1 MENLTGFMFGNVDSS
16 GNLDG
21 DSVLGGLCGTSDV
34 MRGLSSLLSTKEL
47 LKDVLSVKEEE
58 GDLCEGEV
66 VKAEDAT
73 DYGDIEEALSDED
86 SSSSEGGSENENEAE
101 EEKGPAFGE
110 EEGVDKETSAERTLD
125 KILLDRSLMP
135 PPSMDKTRGD
145 KSRRPLAAMLPEKFK
160 EMDVR
165 ELFPEFRANKV
176 LRFSRLFGIKASHRP
191 RIWKGVKKRR
201 KKKDI
206 DNIEEQ
212 GSKIKKL
219 KMSHAWEFNYADF
232 PEDPEAYEVDAAIKF
247 HRPAG
252 DDSNGKEGN
261 KDGNGKE
268 TSSRKG
274 PKSTD
279 WRTGPAEYWY
289 DLLDLPPVIDNF
301 DYVSAAN
308 AASIEQ
314 DDTKDEVKDKREEE
328 TEENSKE
335 KDIVTSEPSEEEE
348 GSTLDVPDD
357 AFFMVTQ
364 VNWEEDVVWN
374 GDDIKHKVLQ
384 KLNSK
389 TNAAGWVPSTFNR
402 TAGSFSQTSKTAI
415 PGIKLQTM
423 QQKRP
428 INGDDTWY
436 SIFPVENEEL
446 VYGRWEDEVIWDDG
460 RMPRLHPKIV
470 SLDPNDDNIILGI
483 PEDIDPST
491 LPSDEP
497 IRKVKIIQKHVKQS
511 RMLLNRSG
519 IISVIEEESPPPPPK
534 IDDMDPFNISNDVYY
549 QPKTQES
556 LKVSTG
562 RTLLQHA
569 TPVVELQAPFVP
581 THIGP
586 IKLRLFHRPPVKRFS
601 KGPLMDYTAFYG
613 VIPLQKHIKKK
624 AKARESEREL
634 AGGGEIFFMRTP
646 EDISGK
652 DGELVL
658 FEFIEEHSPLLDLVG
673 MCSKIKNYYKRKPEN
688 DKGPGKF
695 KYGESTIA
703 HTSPFLGTMSPGQSV
718 QALEN
723 NMFRSPVFEHTPPF
737 SDFVIIRTRTE
748 FSIRE
753 VDGLFVVGQECPLYE
768 VPGPN
773 SKRANNF
780 ARDFLQVFI
789 YRLFWKSRDNPKR
802 IKMDEI
808 KKAFPAHS
816 ESSIR
821 KRLKPCAEFHRTG
834 HDSNWWVIKN
844 NFRLPTE
851 EEIRS
856 MVDPEACCAYFSMIA
871 AEQRLRDAGYG
882 EKFLFA
888 QQDEDDEDTA
898 LKMDDELKVAP
909 WNTTRAY
916 ILAMKGKCLLQLTGP
931 ADPTGPA
938 GEGFS
943 YVRIPNKPVNK
954 EEQEQQPK
962 RTVTGTDAD
971 LRKLPLKDAR
981 AILRNNGVPEQEIMN
996 LSRWQVIDVVRTLST
1011 EKVKAGEDG
1020 DHKFS
1025 RGNRFSIAEHQERY
1039 RDDCQRLFVVQNR
1052 VLGSSEVLSSDEAE
1066 SSEEEED
1073 KDDEDFNEMG
1083 KNLEN
1088 MLSNKKTSSQFLRER
1103 EELER
1108 RSLQKMIMGEGSE
1121 TPEKSGSKGGS
1132 KSKKDEHDE
1141 SSSNNFSIGNKI
1153 LKIVRT
1159 FKTEDGKEFTR
1170 TELVRKPLVIE
1181 TYIKVRETKD
1191 EQFIRQFAT
1200 IDDQQKEEMKKER
1213 RRIQEQ
1219 LRRIKRNEEKEKLGL
1234 KGNKKLSS
1242 KALAKAKKDL
1252 KLVCGACGGKGHMR
1266 TNKTCPKFVPEFE
1279 GISIGSVAMTEQD
1292 EEDLEKQLME
1302 NIEEEEL
1309 VNVDGTK
1316 VKLSA
1321 KVLQHADKL
1330 RRETVKLKIPKQAV
1344 KQQQAKKR
1352 SRTGTVEHCDYL
1364 TNTNYRPAKRRRTDP
1379 LITFAT
1385 YLEGIHNQLRV
1396 MDEALQFLQPVNPKR
1411 LPSYFDVIK
1420 NPMDLQTIR
1429 ENIQKKKYHKREEFL
1444 SDVNQIV
1451 ANSAIF
1457 NGPED
1462 IHTQNAKKL
1471 MDLVIAKLSENEDKL
1486 MKLEKAINPLLDDN
1500 DQVALTYILD
1510 NILNEKIKSMQES
1523 WPFMKPVN
1531 KKQNKAYYEIV
1542 KNPMDLET
1550 ISLKVTKNQYHSRHE
1565 FLSDIELIYSNS
1577 LQYNGENSDFT
1588 TKGLKILDVTRAT
1601 LEEYSDHLTN
1611 LEEKIKEVQRIA
1623 LEQTDIDSLGA
1634 ALGVEEPPKKKR
1646 GRPRKKGPKIV
1657 SAEFI
1662 DVGSEEAP
1670 GGSMEARHSEEAEGS
1685 GLLEEDLQYS
1695 SEEDWEE
1702 VVEEDNSS
1710 SFTVT
1715 VDPLDQQT
1723 PHAED
1728 QVDPLVTMNF
1738 YQDNQATAGGE
1749 EELEVDENYDPS
1761 AFLHNLGKQLPTEI
1775 KEEDE
1780 YIPPPVA
1787 AQSAEDENDF
1797 GNSTYKEE
1805 PVDIKDD
1812 LDISDSDD
1820 NDEDAIEGS
1829 PVNKQSTSHSNVP
1842 PPPPLEET
1850 PDDDTLW
1857 F

>member
-1 MENLTGFMFGNVDSS
+1 
-16 GNLDG
+16 
-21 DSVLGGLCGTSDV
+21 
-34 MRGLSSLLSTKEL
+34 
-47 LKDVLSVKEEE
+47 
-58 GDLCEGEV
+58 
-66 VKAEDAT
+66 
-73 DYGDIEEALSDED
+73 
-86 SSSSEGGSENENEAE
+86 
-101 EEKGPAFGE
+101 
-110 EEGVDKETSAERTLD
+110 
-125 KILLDRSLMP
+125 
-135 PPSMDKTRGD
+135 
-145 KSRRPLAAMLPEKFK
+145 
-160 EMDVR
+160 
-165 ELFPEFRANKV
+165 
-176 LRFSRLFGIKASHRP
+176 
-191 RIWKGVKKRR
+191 
-201 KKKDI
+201 
-206 DNIEEQ
+206 
-212 GSKIKKL
+212 
-219 KMSHAWEFNYADF
+219 
-232 PEDPEAYEVDAAIKF
+232 
-247 HRPAG
+247 
-252 DDSNGKEGN
+252 
-261 KDGNGKE
+261 
-268 TSSRKG
+268 
-274 PKSTD
+274 
-279 WRTGPAEYWY
+279 
-289 DLLDLPPVIDNF
+289 
-301 DYVSAAN
+301 
-308 AASIEQ
+308 
-314 DDTKDEVKDKREEE
+314 
-328 TEENSKE
+328 
-335 KDIVTSEPSEEEE
+335 
-348 GSTLDVPDD
+348 
-357 AFFMVTQ
+357 
-364 VNWEEDVVWN
+364 
-374 GDDIKHKVLQ
+374 
-384 KLNSK
+384 
-389 TNAAGWVPSTFNR
+389 
-402 TAGSFSQTSKTAI
+402 
-415 PGIKLQTM
+415 
-423 QQKRP
+423 
-428 INGDDTWY
+428 
-436 SIFPVENEEL
+436 
-446 VYGRWEDEVIWDDG
+446 IWDDG
-460 RMPRLHPKIV
+460 VMPKLQPKIV

-534 IDDMDPFNISNDVYY
+534 IDDMDPFNISNDSYY

-556 LKVSTG
+556 LKVSSG
-562 RTLLQHA
+562 RSLLQHA
-569 TPVVELQAPFVP
+569 TPIVELQAPFVP

-586 IKLRLFHRPPVKRFS
+586 IKLRLFHRPPLKRFS
-601 KGPLMDYTAFYG
+601 KGPLLDYTAFYG
-613 VIPLQKHIKKK
+613 VIPLVKHIKKK

-658 FEFIEEHSPLLDLVG
+658 FEFIEEHAPLLDLVG

-688 DKGPGKF
+688 DKGPSKF
-695 KYGESTIA
+695 KYGESNIA
-703 HTSPFLGTMSPGQSV
+703 HTSPFLGTMSPGQSL

-723 NMFRSPVFEHTPPF
+723 NMFRSPIFEHSPPLT
-737 SDFVIIRTRTE
+737 DFIIIRTRTE

-954 EEQEQQPK
+954 EEAEQQPK

-1039 RDDCQRLFVVQNR
+1039 RDDCQRLFMVQNR

-1088 MLSNKKTSSQFLRER
+1088 VLSNKKTSSQFLRER

-1108 RSLQKMIMGEGSE
+1108 RSLQKMIMGEDSE
-1121 TPEKSGSKGGS
+1121 SASDKGKGLSKSRKEDGDDGGGPGGS
-1132 KSKKDEHDE
+1132 SLCV
-1141 SSSNNFSIGNKI
+1141 GNKI

-1159 FKTEDGKEFTR
+1159 FKTDDGKEYTR
-1170 TELVRKPLVIE
+1170 TEIVRKPLVIE

-1234 KGNKKLSS
+1234 KGTKKISTKSVS
-1242 KALAKAKKDL
+1242 KATKKDL

-1266 TNKTCPKFVPEFE
+1266 TNKACPKFVPEFE

-1321 KVLQHADKL
+1321 KVLQHADKI
-1330 RRETVKLKIPKQAV
+1330 RRESVKLKIPKQAV
-1344 KQQQAKKR
+1344 KVAKKR
-1352 SRTGTVEHCDYL
+1352 TRPVEHCDYL
-1364 TNTNYRPAKRRRTDP
+1364 TNTNYRPVKRRRTDP

-1396 MDEALQFLQPVNPKR
+1396 MDEALQFLQPVNQKR
-1411 LPSYFDVIK
+1411 LPFYFDIVK

-1444 SDVNQIV
+1444 HDINQIV
-1451 ANSAIF
+1451 ANSALF

-1471 MDLVIAKLSENEDKL
+1471 LEVVIAKLSENEDKL

-1523 WPFMKPVN
+1523 WPFVKPVN
-1531 KKQNKAYYEIV
+1531 KKANKDYYDIV

-1550 ISLKVTKNQYHSRHE
+1550 ISLKVTQNQYHSRTE
-1565 FLSDIELIYSNS
+1565 FLADFELIAGNS
-1577 LQYNGENSDFT
+1577 LLYNGEASDFT
-1588 TKGLKILDVTRAT
+1588 AKAKRILEVTKDT
-1601 LEEYSDHLTN
+1601 LEEYADHLTS
-1611 LEEKIKEVQRIA
+1611 LEEKIQEVQRKA
-1623 LEQTDIDSLGA
+1623 LEQTDVESLGA
-1634 ALGVEEPPKKKR
+1634 ALGVDEEGEESGGEEHSPKGKKKKR
-1646 GRPRKKGPKIV
+1646 GRPRKKGPKII
-1657 SAEFI
+1657 SAEFV
-1662 DVGSEEAP
+1662 DD
-1670 GGSMEARHSEEAEGS
+1670 GGNEGG

-1695 SEEDWEE
+1695 SDEDWEE
-1702 VVEEDNSS
+1702 VVEEDNNSS

-1715 VDPLDQQT
+1715 VDHQLQEEEEEEEAQPQ
-1723 PHAED
+1723 A
-1728 QVDPLVTMNF
+1728 PLVTMNF
-1738 YQDNQATAGGE
+1738 YTDHQEQ

-1761 AFLHNLGKQLPTEI
+1761 AFLHNLGKALPPAPSSPSVAKDEGEGEEGEKTI
-1775 KEEDE
+1775 KEEE
-1780 YIPPPVA
+1780 ESGEGGGSGEP
-1787 AQSAEDENDF
+1787 
-1797 GNSTYKEE
+1797 KEE
-1805 PVDIKDD
+1805 APEDDKFEAEEFKSESIDIKED

-1820 NDEDAIEGS
+1820 EA
-1829 PVNKQSTSHSNVP
+1829 P
-1842 PPPPLEET
+1842 PTET
-1850 PDDDTLW
+1850 PAPKEAPQETPDDDDTLW